1 MRVPRRLWPWCD
13 GRRAVRPRE
22 SPVRPQLQLRTA
34 GWRSRNTGSP
44 RHRRGAAGRDSRTP
58 LPAPGPSAP
67 AGPLPMQTTGRG
79 GSPAA
84 SEGNATFFERG
95 ATRSRG
101 QPKATSSPDPQA
113 LVRSRNRA
121 GRRASSTSPSATAG
135 LVALLAVAAGAA
147 RARRRGAAHAP
158 RHRRP
163 PRSHSVRHTRA
174 APRLCTVRPAWS
186 TCPGWADAY
195 TMLTN
200 APSTEPPQ

>member
-34 GWRSRNTGSP
+34 GWRSREHGLASSP
-44 RHRRGAAGRDSRTP
+44 ARRRRSRQSNPAPRAWPIRAGRASADADNRSR
-58 LPAPGPSAP
+58 GF
-67 AGPLPMQTTGRG
+67 AG
-79 GSPAA
+79 SF
-84 SEGNATFFERG
+84 EGNATFFERG

-158 RHRRP
+158 RHRRR